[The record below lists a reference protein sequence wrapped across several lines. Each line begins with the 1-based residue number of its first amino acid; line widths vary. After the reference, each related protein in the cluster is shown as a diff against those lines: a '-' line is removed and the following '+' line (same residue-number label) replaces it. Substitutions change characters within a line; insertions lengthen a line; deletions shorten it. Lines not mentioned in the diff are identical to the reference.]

1 MDLSHSQIQRESD
14 EFLFGVARYGPQLV
28 VRRKSFEANRS
39 KVVYIY
45 ILRRFAERKRG
56 KKKKKLRSRS
66 RVIRV
71 LAPNREISFFPNVF
85 HTVVRRSRKKFTGGA
100 NSKRSG
106 LSITWLATV
115 QLA

>member
-45 ILRRFAERKRG
+45 PSTFRREKARKE
-56 KKKKKLRSRS
+56 KKEASFT
-66 RVIRV
+66 
-71 LAPNREISFFPNVF
+71 LARD
-85 HTVVRRSRKKFTGGA
+85 TRTRT
-100 NSKRSG
+100 
-106 LSITWLATV
+106 
-115 QLA
+115 